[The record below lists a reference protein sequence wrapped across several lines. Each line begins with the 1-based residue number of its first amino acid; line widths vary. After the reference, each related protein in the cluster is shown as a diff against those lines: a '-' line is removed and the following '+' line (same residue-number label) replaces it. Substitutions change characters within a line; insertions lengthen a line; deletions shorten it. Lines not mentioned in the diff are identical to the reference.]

1 MELKQLAES
10 ITMIAYKKKLT
21 NVRHAKFRNRPL
33 LWAERMNINSEVR
46 IQKPYPRQ
54 KQ

>member
-10 ITMIAYKKKLT
+10 ITMIAYKKKIAKQQISK
-21 NVRHAKFRNRPL
+21 AKFRNRPL
-33 LWAERMNINSEVR
+33 LWAERIDEVN
-46 IQKPYPRQ
+46 